1 MNNHLMITLLN
12 VLYIKPHTVRKFR
25 VSFDAR
31 AIDQYLPSF
40 PLNSNYGKMFN
51 RIKYLIIQKRNIS
64 DVCYDNYMRMKISLN
79 NDIPLEIH

>member
-1 MNNHLMITLLN
+1 MNNYLIIILLN
-12 VLYIKPHTVRKFR
+12 VLYIKPHTVRKLR

-40 PLNSNYGKMFN
+40 PLNNNHGKMFD
-51 RIKYLIIQKRNIS
+51 RIKYLIIQKRNTS
-64 DVCYDNYMRMKISLN
+64 DICYHNYMRIKISLN